1 MKLLPSRR
9 KFCVHHSTMHQF
21 TVSLHSS
28 HIGFHIFS
36 QLVSLAW
43 FPFKNLNLSICQSL
57 SQPTRRSVPAHVV
70 CVVSTVTANP
80 HCVRIMLCRI
90 TTYFYFYFL
99 NNHFI
104 FCMMDWP
111 SLSFLYATETCVT
124 KLSYRN
130 ISSFFCFVFYFA
142 SENLGIT
149 TPDYYYYLNQ
159 SGTFQVDGTDDNQ
172 EFQDTL
178 VSQSGISV
186 KWPVSCHIYI

>member
-1 MKLLPSRR
+1 MQNNR
-9 KFCVHHSTMHQF
+9 
-21 TVSLHSS
+21 SL
-28 HIGFHIFS
+28 F
-36 QLVSLAW
+36 
-43 FPFKNLNLSICQSL
+43 
-57 SQPTRRSVPAHVV
+57 
-70 CVVSTVTANP
+70 
-80 HCVRIMLCRI
+80 
-90 TTYFYFYFL
+90 FL

-111 SLSFLYATETCVT
+111 SLSFLYATEYF
-124 KLSYRN
+124 K
-130 ISSFFCFVFYFA
+130 FFCFVFYFA

-186 KWPVSCHIYI
+186 